1 MIKMIPAAQIGPIL
15 ITDFSSSTLWT
26 VLSFH
31 RLGFP
36 NSSPIFTFSSSVTT
50 AALSRNLH
58 RNPIIRMITQCA
70 IDNLTFIDVL
80 EKVIKI
86 P

>member
-1 MIKMIPAAQIGPIL
+1 MIKMIPEAQIGPIL

-36 NSSPIFTFSSSVTT
+36 NSSPIFTFSSSVTM

-58 RNPIIRMITQCA
+58 HNPITRIVTMC
-70 IDNLTFIDVL
+70 N
-80 EKVIKI
+80 
-86 P
+86 